1 MDNNTLTTL
10 AFSLYSNKGTY
21 ALLLGAGI
29 SRSSGIPSGWDIVLD
44 LLRKLAIQNG
54 EKEVIDYE
62 QWYQEKY
69 GKAVDYSSLLGE
81 VVKTP
86 TERVNLMKS
95 YFEPTEEERQSHLK
109 EPTKAH
115 RAIAKM
121 AKNGYLRVVLTTNFD
136 RLLEKALNDEGIT
149 PQVICHEDD
158 IEGATP
164 LVHSS
169 FTIVKING
177 DYIDCRFRNTAEEL
191 DSYPSKLKNYLQR
204 IFSEFGLITC
214 GWSATWDKGLVGIIR
229 SIENRRYASYFSYV
243 SNYSEELKELSDFR
257 KGNLCA
263 IEDADTF
270 FFELNERIMALEEC
284 DANHPLNKDI
294 ILVRTKKYLASP
306 QGNIAFAD
314 LFESEGVRAYNRIM
328 QYAKYDFVLDQNTFQ
343 SYLKTHKEAIDTLI
357 PMSILT
363 VQWGQQK
370 HFESVTDILLR
381 LAANPI
387 KVGGVISLR
396 HYKYSLLGCHINAI
410 CNRNSMR
417 EIFQVFIFEY
427 IIPPHASRIFFSR

>member
-1 MDNNTLTTL
+1 MDNNTLSTL

-54 EKEVIDYE
+54 EKEIIDYE

-86 TERVNLMKS
+86 TERVNMMKS

-177 DYIDCRFRNTAEEL
+177 EHHVI
-191 DSYPSKLKNYLQR
+191 
-204 IFSEFGLITC
+204 
-214 GWSATWDKGLVGIIR
+214 
-229 SIENRRYASYFSYV
+229 
-243 SNYSEELKELSDFR
+243 LS
-257 KGNLCA
+257 
-263 IEDADTF
+263 
-270 FFELNERIMALEEC
+270 
-284 DANHPLNKDI
+284 
-294 ILVRTKKYLASP
+294 
-306 QGNIAFAD
+306 
-314 LFESEGVRAYNRIM
+314 
-328 QYAKYDFVLDQNTFQ
+328 
-343 SYLKTHKEAIDTLI
+343 
-357 PMSILT
+357 
-363 VQWGQQK
+363 
-370 HFESVTDILLR
+370 
-381 LAANPI
+381 
-387 KVGGVISLR
+387 
-396 HYKYSLLGCHINAI
+396 
-410 CNRNSMR
+410 
-417 EIFQVFIFEY
+417 
-427 IIPPHASRIFFSR
+427 